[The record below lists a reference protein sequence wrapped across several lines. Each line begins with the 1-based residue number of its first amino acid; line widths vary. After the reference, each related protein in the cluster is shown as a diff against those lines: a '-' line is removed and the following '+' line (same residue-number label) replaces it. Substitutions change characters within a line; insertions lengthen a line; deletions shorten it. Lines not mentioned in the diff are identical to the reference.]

1 MVCYGISGVV
11 NSIEEKFL
19 IMGSEVYKLELS
31 SGSKFKLKSCF
42 ALNGASNS
50 VLVYVRDQSI
60 GFGRGFFQV
69 IAACTI

>member
-1 MVCYGISGVV
+1 MVKNTSSKWTKIYQRAMHLGY
-11 NSIEEKFL
+11 L
-19 IMGSEVYKLELS
+19 YKLELS